1 MYCQHFGLKKKP
13 FQISSDNEFLWLGEK
28 HAAALTM
35 LKKGLT
41 DDKHCLLALIG
52 DIGTGK
58 TTIINEIIHTLDN
71 GTLFVKI
78 ENPCFEMHQLLLFI
92 ARAFGFENRYNGH
105 EAELNSVT
113 APQKIRDF
121 DEHKKNIS
129 NSVKNELF
137 CIKEGENFSSAFRS
151 FLESTAEQNKK
162 VLVIVDEAQAIPEQF
177 LNEIVS
183 WSEFGLNNVL
193 TVIFAG
199 QLELQGILKTGSGQV
214 IKNEKIVKVFLKP
227 LDEEETRVYIRK
239 RLEIAGTTRKIFL
252 ISAIHEAYIYS
263 KGVPRLINISC
274 DQALVAA
281 FAKNIKI
288 IDVPILKQVLH
299 ELALPTNHELTLP
312 KENELEPSTGHGS
325 AIPAGVVEKEL
336 SKRQPEKK
344 LYSENMPPAEKQ
356 KSPGLVAVCLICLCI
371 GIGFLFY
378 TGFFSFV
385 MKNVQSHHR
394 GNIQTPGKNLKK
406 ADVHIQTRP
415 TMGKKS
421 VTPAFP
427 EKIIVTIPKTTYHPV
442 QDIGLGYTPYSSET
456 SQLPAMADKIPASSL
471 KRGHAE
477 GQDLYPGNTSDHSYK
492 TEKISSSAPVKNI
505 RKKHRTIK
513 IKPGTHG
520 NSAPRKTPE
529 PGAIIDWL
537 IKRKNI

>member
-41 DDKHCLLALIG
+41 DEKHCLLALIG

-58 TTIINEIIHTLDN
+58 TTSINEIIHTLDN
-71 GTLFVKI
+71 ETLFVKI

-92 ARAFGFENRYNGH
+92 ARALGFENRYNGH

-113 APQKIRDF
+113 APHNK
-121 DEHKKNIS
+121 HKKNIS
-129 NSVKNELF
+129 NSVKNELLR
-137 CIKEGENFSSAFRS
+137 IKEGEKFSSAFRL

-177 LNEIVS
+177 LNEIVA

-193 TVIFAG
+193 TVILAG

-214 IKNEKIVKVFLKP
+214 IKNEKVIQVFLKP

-288 IDVPILKQVLH
+288 IDLPIFKQVLH
-299 ELALPTNHELTLP
+299 ELALPTDHELSLP
-312 KENELEPSTGHGS
+312 ADHELEPSTGHGP
-325 AIPAGVVEKEL
+325 AMPAGVVEKEL
-336 SKRQPEKK
+336 PKKQPGKK
-344 LYSENMPPAEKQ
+344 LYSENRPPVQKQ
-356 KSPGLVAVCLICLCI
+356 KRPKLVAACWICLCI

-406 ADVHIQTRP
+406 AGVHIQTRP

-427 EKIIVTIPKTTYHPV
+427 EKIIVTIPKATYHPV
-442 QDIGLGYTPYSSET
+442 QDIGLGYTPTSSET
-456 SQLPAMADKIPASSL
+456 SQLPAMADKIPANIL
-471 KRGHAE
+471 KHEYTA
-477 GQDLYPGNTSDHSYK
+477 GQDMSPVNIPGHSYRVRNS
-492 TEKISSSAPVKNI
+492 SSSAPVKNI
-505 RKKHRTIK
+505 RKNHRIIK
-513 IKPGTHG
+513 IKPGTPE
-520 NSAPRKTPE
+520 NPDPRKSPK

-537 IKRKNI
+537 IKRKHI